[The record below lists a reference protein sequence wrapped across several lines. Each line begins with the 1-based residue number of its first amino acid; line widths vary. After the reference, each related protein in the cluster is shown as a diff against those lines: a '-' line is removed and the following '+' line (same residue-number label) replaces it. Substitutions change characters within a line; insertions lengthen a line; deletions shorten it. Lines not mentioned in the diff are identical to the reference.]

1 MEKGAKILL
10 FSFSFFKFNFIFP
23 QIKTITFFQSNNN
36 YFSFLNEM
44 LDIKKS
50 FFFSFSAKNFRFF
63 RKNSTTKNWQSA
75 KKPELDIKN
84 TGKIEKNEL
93 QFRKLGN
100 FFFQNFSKTL
110 KFRYFFLYLSTTSCC
125 TNRT

>member
-1 MEKGAKILL
+1 
-10 FSFSFFKFNFIFP
+10 
-23 QIKTITFFQSNNN
+23 
-36 YFSFLNEM
+36 M

-100 FFFQNFSKTL
+100 FFFKISQKH
-110 KFRYFFLYLSTTSCC
+110 
-125 TNRT
+125 